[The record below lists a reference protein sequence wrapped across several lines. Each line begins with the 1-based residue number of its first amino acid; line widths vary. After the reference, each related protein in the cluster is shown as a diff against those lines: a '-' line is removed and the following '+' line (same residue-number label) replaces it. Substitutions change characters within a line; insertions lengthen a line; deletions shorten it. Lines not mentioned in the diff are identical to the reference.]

1 MNTHPR
7 PISERMMACFRMAD
21 LTPRE
26 QIVLAIIA
34 YHDGDGG
41 AWPSL
46 AKLASQAKIARS
58 TVADVVRSLRAK
70 GRIRVTRGRTT
81 NRYTVAYDAP
91 FETLSVR
98 ENQTVKNKASVSGN
112 PVHTVSGNPMH
123 ELSTKALTVKE
134 PQQRERS
141 MIIGWCKECGHD
153 RVVADDGCA
162 ACGSEDRPFIVPEHE
177 QRLGA
182 ITLPFG
188 VTVSGLDSMEARRVF
203 LSPQGQAALQDAYRE
218 VLGDVLH

>member
-7 PISERMMACFRMAD
+7 PISERMMACFRMED

-26 QIVLAIIA
+26 QIILAILA
-34 YHDGDGG
+34 YYDGDGG

-81 NRYTVAYDAP
+81 NRYIVAYDAP

-98 ENQTVKNKASVSGN
+98 RNPTVKNKASVSGR
-112 PVHTVSGNPMH
+112 PVHTVSGRPGH
-123 ELSTKALTVKE
+123 ELRLKGASMETNKQST
-134 PQQRERS
+134 
-141 MIIGWCKECGHD
+141 IGFCRGCGIYQAAGQEFC
-153 RVVADDGCA
+153 V
-162 ACGSEDRPFIVPEHE
+162 ACGCESKPFFMTADERARGEIE
-177 QRLGA
+177 
-182 ITLPFG
+182 LPFG
-188 VTVSGLDSMEARRVF
+188 LVASGLDTPAGRQLFMSKE
-203 LSPQGQAALQDAYRE
+203 GQAALQDAYR
-218 VLGDVLH
+218 VLFADDSVVH